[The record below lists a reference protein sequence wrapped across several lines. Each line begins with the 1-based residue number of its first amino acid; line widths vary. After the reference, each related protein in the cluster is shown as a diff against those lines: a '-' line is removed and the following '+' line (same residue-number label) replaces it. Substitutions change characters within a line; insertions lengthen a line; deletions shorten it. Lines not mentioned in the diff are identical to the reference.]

1 MRDLLE
7 ALEQH
12 PFGRSGQV
20 AHLVVSP
27 RPGDHRLVEALELL
41 PGVGPVG
48 EYAAKQVWKG
58 QRVPGR
64 EVSAVNAEF
73 LELVGIAP
81 EVPGDNLIVQ
91 GIRLSDLSPGTLL
104 RVGTVRL
111 RRSRTPHRPCALFRS
126 RAGDVAFELAAL
138 GWRGALFEVLHRGV
152 VRVGDP
158 VEVESG

>member
-7 ALEQH
+7 ALEQR
-12 PFGRSGQV
+12 PFGRIGRV
-20 AHLVVSP
+20 THLVVSP

-48 EYAAKQVWKG
+48 EYAAKQFWKG
-58 QRVPGR
+58 RRVPGR

-73 LELVGIAP
+73 LELLGIAP

-91 GIRLSDLSPGTLL
+91 GIRLCGLSPGTLL
-104 RVGTVRL
+104 RAGVVRL
-111 RRSRTPHRPCALFRS
+111 RRTATPHRPCALFRS
-126 RAGDVAFELAAL
+126 RTGELAFELALL
-138 GWRGALFEVLHRGV
+138 GWRGALFEVLDRGV

-158 VEVESG
+158 VEVLE